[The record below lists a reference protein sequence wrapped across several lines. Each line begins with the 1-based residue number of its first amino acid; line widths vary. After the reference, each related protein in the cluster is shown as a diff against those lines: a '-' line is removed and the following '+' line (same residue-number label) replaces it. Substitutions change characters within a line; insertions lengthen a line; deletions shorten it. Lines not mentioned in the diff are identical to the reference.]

1 MRRLTTLSPNALSG
15 RFARQ
20 ALLLL
25 ALAVGLGGF
34 FLLLDLLSSLVS
46 SGPEDI
52 LAVRPSE
59 EGISLPNG
67 VGLIGFSV
75 VAVSVIL
82 GIVAL
87 TSTQRWPL
95 RRSNIRFSLPLAG
108 GALVAVALVAVGF
121 YLAFSGTLGRD
132 VPYEQH
138 LVDRSVVNP
147 VTLAVIGGVF
157 LLFAISGILAPRLV
171 VPLLLYLIAVVVI
184 IGLVSVLRWEG
195 AKISQGGEFGIA
207 LAVLFALFLAL
218 HTVRALDPR
227 VSLPLCALTAIAIGI
242 SSLLPSGSGQELAYE
257 AAGTGAGWRAGADS
271 DGFTGFVDY
280 TTGIWVFRVLWVV
293 SGISAVIVG
302 FLRPRLLVP
311 ILLAWLLLTSIGLVD
326 ALASRSLEL
335 ACPQAT
341 SGSASSGEPPSGPRG
356 PGEVPAGL
364 GGGGR
369 SCAPA

>member
-59 EGISLPNG
+59 EGSACPM

-108 GALVAVALVAVGF
+108 GALVARRF
-121 YLAFSGTLGRD
+121 
-132 VPYEQH
+132 
-138 LVDRSVVNP
+138 
-147 VTLAVIGGVF
+147 GG
-157 LLFAISGILAPRLV
+157 S
-171 VPLLLYLIAVVVI
+171 
-184 IGLVSVLRWEG
+184 W
-195 AKISQGGEFGIA
+195 
-207 LAVLFALFLAL
+207 
-218 HTVRALDPR
+218 
-227 VSLPLCALTAIAIGI
+227 
-242 SSLLPSGSGQELAYE
+242 LLPGL
-257 AAGTGAGWRAGADS
+257 
-271 DGFTGFVDY
+271 
-280 TTGIWVFRVLWVV
+280 
-293 SGISAVIVG
+293 
-302 FLRPRLLVP
+302 LRD
-311 ILLAWLLLTSIGLVD
+311 T
-326 ALASRSLEL
+326 
-335 ACPQAT
+335 
-341 SGSASSGEPPSGPRG
+341 G
-356 PGEVPAGL
+356 PGCPL
-364 GGGGR
+364 
-369 SCAPA
+369 